1 MAMPQPRL
9 CILEAIGPRVASARM
24 KRHDSRL
31 PGHSSI
37 RQVGRWVLPTGPRS
51 SPRTRIAS
59 VAMT

>member
-1 MAMPQPRL
+1 MVMPQPRL

-37 RQVGRWVLPTGPRS
+37 RHVGCRQAHDLHHERASHELP
-51 SPRTRIAS
+51 
-59 VAMT
+59 

>member
-37 RQVGRWVLPTGPRS
+37 RHVGCRQAHDLHHERASHELP
-51 SPRTRIAS
+51 
-59 VAMT
+59 